1 MANQHTTPLR
11 GEQPDTTPWYRQFWP
26 WFLIAL
32 PATVVVAGISTL
44 VIAIRHDD
52 SLVVDD
58 YYKQGLGINRVLAED
73 RAAERLGLG
82 AEMHLD
88 LVTGDVSVWLRGSEP
103 ALTEQLSLRL
113 IHPTDA
119 ELDASLDLH
128 YIGNGVYR
136 GQLPDRLQ
144 GRRYVQLS
152 GEQPQPWLLRSELRA
167 DQGEWL
173 QLQFGELH

>member
-1 MANQHTTPLR
+1 MANPHSTSLR
-11 GEQPDTTPWYRQFWP
+11 GEQRDTAPWYRQFWP

-32 PATVVVAGISTL
+32 PATVVIAGISTL

-58 YYKQGLGINRVLAED
+58 YYKQGLAINQVLAED
-73 RAAERLGLG
+73 RTAAQLGLG
-82 AEMHLD
+82 AEMHID
-88 LVTGDVSVWLRGSEP
+88 RVTGEVSVWLRGSDP

-119 ELDASLDLH
+119 GRDISLALH
-128 YIGNGVYR
+128 YIGNSAYR
-136 GQLPDRLQ
+136 GQLPAALQ

-152 GEQPQPWLLRSELRA
+152 GERPQPWLLRSELRA
-167 DQGEWL
+167 DQGELL
-173 QLQFGELH
+173 QLQFGER